1 MHGQAPQEW
10 PHALLLL
17 GDQVYADEVHPH
29 IEPHLDGDGE
39 VVTFD
44 DYVRLYCASWGEPV
58 IRWLLSTVPS
68 AMIFDDH
75 DVHDDW
81 NTSIEWVTEMRK
93 KEWWRKR
100 IVAAFESYFIYQ
112 HLGNLS
118 PAELDDSEHLRQAA
132 HRWTTRRRCCASS
145 RAAPTSRSRARAG
158 ASAARSATRSS

>member
-1 MHGQAPQEW
+1 M
-10 PHALLLL
+10 
-17 GDQVYADEVHPH
+17 
-29 IEPHLDGDGE
+29 
-39 VVTFD
+39 
-44 DYVRLYCASWGEPV
+44 

-93 KEWWRKR
+93 KAWWRQR

-118 PAELDDSEHLRQAA
+118 PAELDDSDIYGKLR
-132 HRWTTRRRCCASS
+132 TMDD
-145 RAAPTSRSRARAG
+145 PTEMLRDFARAG
-158 ASAARSATRSS
+158 RPRGRGHALELLPRDRQREAW